1 MRLTLYDFNT
11 TCYVKEEETEE
22 LGEETYCDFDGEAF
36 GSQMISPGSK
46 TPYSDATKCKKP
58 SNHIKRPMNAFMVWS
73 QIERRKIVEVT
84 PEMHNAEISK
94 RLGRRWKQLT
104 DEERQPF
111 IEEAERL
118 RLLHMQVG
126 FLTFLIANS

>member
-1 MRLTLYDFNT
+1 MEEMRHDDFNQS
-11 TCYVKEEETEE
+11 EEV
-22 LGEETYCDFDGEAF
+22 F

-46 TPYSDATKCKKP
+46 TPYTDATKCKKP

-118 RLLHMQVG
+118 RLLHMQVRYG
-126 FLTFLIANS
+126 LRFELSYRYLAYLAYSYILLTDN